1 VRRFLRA
8 AVPNWVDTDRKERN
22 MTMLARTI
30 LLSAAIVG
38 ALLGAPGAGAS
49 PESDFCRSMAG
60 VGFTG
65 DCATLTALARDVCAQ
80 EARGVDL
87 TTVAQ
92 KLDLATKNENLSN
105 YIIAGARLYFCPDRK
120 ATT

>member
-1 VRRFLRA
+1 MAMLVRI
-8 AVPNWVDTDRKERN
+8 T
-22 MTMLARTI
+22 

-38 ALLGAPGAGAS
+38 GLLCAPSAAAS
-49 PESDFCRSMAG
+49 PDSDFCRSMAG

-65 DCATLTALARDVCAQ
+65 DCAPITALARDVCAQ
-80 EARGVDL
+80 YNRGIDL
-87 TTVAQ
+87 STVVQ

-105 YIIAGARLYFCPDRK
+105 YIIAGAQLYFCPQRA

>member
-1 VRRFLRA
+1 
-8 AVPNWVDTDRKERN
+8 
-22 MTMLARTI
+22 MTMLVRIT
-30 LLSAAIVG
+30 LLSAVIAG
-38 ALLGAPGAGAS
+38 ALVGAPGAAAT

-65 DCATLTALARDVCAQ
+65 DCATITALARDVCTQ
-80 EARGVDL
+80 YNRGIDL
-87 TTVAQ
+87 TTVVQ

-105 YIIAGARLYFCPDRK
+105 YIVAGAQLYFCPERA

>member
-1 VRRFLRA
+1 
-8 AVPNWVDTDRKERN
+8 
-22 MTMLARTI
+22 MTMLARIT

-38 ALLGAPGAGAS
+38 ALLGAPGAAAS

-60 VGFTG
+60 AGFTG
-65 DCATLTALARDVCAQ
+65 DCATITALARDVCTQ
-80 EARGVDL
+80 YNRGIDL
-87 TTVAQ
+87 TTVVQ

-105 YIIAGARLYFCPDRK
+105 YIIAGAQLYFCPERA

>member
-1 VRRFLRA
+1 
-8 AVPNWVDTDRKERN
+8 
-22 MTMLARTI
+22 MIARIT

-38 ALLGAPGAGAS
+38 ALLGAPCAAAT

-65 DCATLTALARDVCAQ
+65 DCATITALARDVCTQ
-80 EARGVDL
+80 YNRGIDL
-87 TTVAQ
+87 TTVVQ

-105 YIIAGARLYFCPDRK
+105 YIVAGAQLYFCPERA

>member
-1 VRRFLRA
+1 
-8 AVPNWVDTDRKERN
+8 
-22 MTMLARTI
+22 MTIFAKTT
-30 LLSAAIVG
+30 LLVGAIVG
-38 ALLGAPGAGAS
+38 ALLGAPSAAAS
-49 PESDFCRSMAG
+49 PESDFCQSLAG

-65 DCATLTALARDVCAQ
+65 DCAPLTALARDACAQ
-80 EARGVDL
+80 KARGVDL

-105 YIIAGARLYFCPDRK
+105 YIIAGAQIYFCPERS

>member
-1 VRRFLRA
+1 
-8 AVPNWVDTDRKERN
+8 
-22 MTMLARTI
+22 MTMFAKLT
-30 LLSAAIVG
+30 LPVAAIVG
-38 ALLGAPGAGAS
+38 ALVVAPSAAAS
-49 PESDFCRSMAG
+49 PESDFCGSLAG

-65 DCATLTALARDVCAQ
+65 DCTSLTALARDACAQ
-80 EARGVDL
+80 KARGVDL

-105 YIIAGARLYFCPDRK
+105 YIIAGAQIYFCPQRS